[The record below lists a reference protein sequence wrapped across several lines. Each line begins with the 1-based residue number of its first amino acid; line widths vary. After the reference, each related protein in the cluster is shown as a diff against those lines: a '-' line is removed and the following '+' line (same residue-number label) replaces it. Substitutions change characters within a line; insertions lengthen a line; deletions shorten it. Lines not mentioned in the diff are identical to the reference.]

1 MLVCVHS
8 SINPFELIEAGQFE
22 RALRTPRLEK
32 WFSRILRRLAVAVQP
47 EPLPDTMN
55 SSGGEPLNETGLS
68 GVYLNGRIGPDDAEL
83 VHTFG
88 DGSEQAFKELVRHY
102 EAPLYRFVW
111 RQVRNHTEAADLC
124 QEIFVKV
131 FLKARSFRGE
141 SSFRTWLYQIA
152 INQCKNHFRSRGR
165 ERLEDVEIETLPLA
179 DGPSSDAAEAAQ
191 EARRLRAA
199 VEALPPR
206 QRDTLELRFYQ
217 DCTFAE
223 IAEIMSCPVGTA
235 KANYHHA
242 ITSLRKRMRG
252 QEP

>member
-1 MLVCVHS
+1 VSTV
-8 SINPFELIEAGQFE
+8 IA
-22 RALRTPRLEK
+22 RT
-32 WFSRILRRLAVAVQP
+32 
-47 EPLPDTMN
+47 
-55 SSGGEPLNETGLS
+55 
-68 GVYLNGRIGPDDAEL
+68 GPDDAEL
-83 VHTFG
+83 VQAFAG
-88 DGSEQAFKELVRHY
+88 GSEQAFKELVRRH

-111 RQVRNHTEAADLC
+111 RQVRSHAEAADLC

-152 INQCKNHFRSRGR
+152 INLCRNHFRSRGR

-179 DGPSSDAAEAAQ
+179 DCPVSDAAEAAQ
-191 EARRLRAA
+191 EASRMRAS
-199 VEALPPR
+199 VQALPPK
-206 QRDTLELRFYQ
+206 QRETLELRFYQ
-217 DCTFAE
+217 DCKFAE

-252 QEP
+252 LEP

>member
-1 MLVCVHS
+1 MSTVT
-8 SINPFELIEAGQFE
+8 A
-22 RALRTPRLEK
+22 RTE
-32 WFSRILRRLAVAVQP
+32 
-47 EPLPDTMN
+47 
-55 SSGGEPLNETGLS
+55 
-68 GVYLNGRIGPDDAEL
+68 PDDAEL
-83 VHTFG
+83 VQAFAG
-88 DGSEQAFKELVRHY
+88 GSEQAFKELVRHY
-102 EAPLYRFVW
+102 EATLYRFVW
-111 RQVRNHTEAADLC
+111 RQVRNHAVAADLC

-131 FLKARSFRGE
+131 FLKAGSFRGE

-152 INQCKNHFRSRGR
+152 INQCRNHFRSRGR

-179 DGPSSDAAEAAQ
+179 DRPASDAAEAAQ
-191 EARRLRAA
+191 EVRRMRAA
-199 VEALPPR
+199 VEALPPK

-252 QEP
+252 LEP

>member
-1 MLVCVHS
+1 VT
-8 SINPFELIEAGQFE
+8 A
-22 RALRTPRLEK
+22 RT
-32 WFSRILRRLAVAVQP
+32 
-47 EPLPDTMN
+47 
-55 SSGGEPLNETGLS
+55 
-68 GVYLNGRIGPDDAEL
+68 GPDDAEL
-83 VHTFG
+83 LQAFAG
-88 DGSEQAFKELVRHY
+88 GSDQAFKELVRRY

-111 RQVRNHTEAADLC
+111 RQVRNQTEAADLC
-124 QEIFVKV
+124 QEILVKV
-131 FLKARSFRGE
+131 FLKAGSFRGE

-152 INQCKNHFRSRGR
+152 INQCRNHFRSRGR

-179 DGPSSDAAEAAQ
+179 AWPANDAAEAAQ

-199 VEALPPR
+199 VESLPPK
-206 QRDTLELRFYQ
+206 QRGTLELRFYQ

-252 QEP
+252 LEP